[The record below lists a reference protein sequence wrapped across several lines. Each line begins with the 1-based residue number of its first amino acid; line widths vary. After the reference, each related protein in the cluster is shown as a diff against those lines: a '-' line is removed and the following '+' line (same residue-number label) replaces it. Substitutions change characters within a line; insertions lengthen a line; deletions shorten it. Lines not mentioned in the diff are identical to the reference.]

1 LNSSVGSRPV
11 EPFYFDSSDRQLF
24 GCYHAPLSGSGQGC
38 GVVLCHPM
46 GEEYIR
52 FHRAYRLLSDRLAGA
67 GFPVLRFDLYGCG
80 DSSGESKQGQI
91 GHWCTDVA
99 AAVGEMRR
107 RGDVTKVC
115 LVGLRLGASLSMLVG
130 AERGDIDGMVLWD
143 AVISGRDYVEE
154 LIASHQ
160 EMLQHAHVEPRR
172 DAAVK
177 DDTEILGF
185 PLTASMRSELE
196 ELDLLAVQRR
206 PAHNILVIESNEKAS
221 QGQLLRHLEGIG
233 ANLTHQRLLNPRLWV
248 WEEAV
253 GRILVAPQILQSV
266 VSWISEVYA

>member
-11 EPFYFDSSDRQLF
+11 EPFYFNSSDRQLF
-24 GCYHAPLSGSGQGC
+24 GCYHAPLSGSSQSC
-38 GVVLCHPM
+38 GVVLCYPM

-52 FHRAYRLLSDRLAGA
+52 FHRAYRLLSDRLARA

-91 GHWCTDVA
+91 GYWCTDVA
-99 AAVGEMRR
+99 AAVGEIRR
-107 RGDVTKVC
+107 WGDVTKVC
-115 LVGLRLGASLSMLVG
+115 LVGLRLGGSLSMLVG

-143 AVISGRDYVEE
+143 AVVSGRDYVEE

-160 EMLQHAHVEPRR
+160 MMLQHAHVEPKR
-172 DAAVK
+172 DSTDK
-177 DDTEILGF
+177 EDTEILGF
-185 PLTASMRSELE
+185 PLTVSMRSDLE
-196 ELDLLAVQRR
+196 ELDLLAIQRK

-221 QGQLLRHLEGIG
+221 QGQLWRHLKGMG
-233 ANLTHQRLLNPRLWV
+233 ANLTHRRLPDPRLWV

>member
-52 FHRAYRLLSDRLAGA
+52 FHRAYRLFSDRLAGA

-80 DSSGESKQGQI
+80 DSGGESKEGQI
-91 GHWCTDVA
+91 GYWCTDVA
-99 AAVGEMRR
+99 AAVGEIRR
-107 RGDVTKVC
+107 RGHVAKVC
-115 LVGLRLGASLSMLVG
+115 LVGLRLGGSLSMLVG